1 MSEQPPARVERDGS
15 LAVIADRPASGATNA
30 SIAARLEET
39 RARTLLL
46 IDGVSE
52 RALNEVH
59 DPLMSPIAWDLG
71 HIATF
76 EDLWLAQNPFDR
88 PPLRGDLG
96 AVYDPSTA
104 PRNER
109 GALPYLR
116 VDDALRHMEAVRERT
131 LGLLEGADLG
141 ESGDALLAD
150 GIRLRAGPAP
160 RAAALRDDPPDA
172 PDHDDG
178 ALRAA
183 RAAGSPPGRADRGR
197 DGVRARRARSRW
209 ARRHAASRTT
219 TSARVT
225 RAPWRRS

>member
-1 MSEQPPARVERDGS
+1 MSDQPPARVERDGS

-30 SIAARLEET
+30 SIAGRLEET

-46 IDGVSE
+46 VDAVSDQ
-52 RALNEVH
+52 ALNQVH

-96 AVYDPSTA
+96 AVYDPFTA

-116 VDDALRHMEAVRERT
+116 IEDALRYMEAVRERT
-131 LGLLEGADLG
+131 LE
-141 ESGDALLAD
+141 
-150 GIRLRAGPAP
+150 PA
-160 RAAALRDDPPDA
+160 RGR
-172 PDHDDG
+172 G
-178 ALRAA
+178 
-183 RAAGSPPGRADRGR
+183 PGRVRRCPARGR
-197 DGVRARRARSRW
+197 GSSTSWCCATSSSTPRRSCRRSR
-209 ARRHAASRTT
+209 S
-219 TSARVT
+219 
-225 RAPWRRS
+225 